1 MNPKVLYII
10 IIFIFN
16 CFLISAQSYQELS
29 AQVSKFGSTEQEK
42 ALQYARLASA
52 QAQSEFGKVSRQY
65 AESLNSVGE
74 ILKNKE
80 HFQEAEKYFIKSRSY
95 FADSLD
101 TNCEENG
108 VNLMSLGKFYH
119 QTNQYEKAY
128 YWLSQF
134 IRFSNQT
141 GSDCKGAF
149 AYVGDFYSAMGDY
162 KKAKFYLEK
171 NVNDCDFLAKKAP
184 LEYAYRIERLADF
197 YADMGNYLAT
207 EKLYQKC
214 LPVFQK
220 HIAPTHPE
228 WAYIQS
234 KYLNFLIVLKNY
246 KKADKVINDLFQI
259 PYTKSSIEIMQNIA
273 NAYWQ
278 MGKKEESEI
287 FFLYCIKLSSEQS
300 PDGKCNDIRL
310 YTNLGAMYVEL
321 KNYEKAD
328 DYLELAEKIAEKED
342 IPNEIT
348 LKKAN
353 EEDKERYISI
363 LCNLGTLYNAK
374 KEHQKAVSYFL
385 KAWKVIATTAKV
397 NDERGREILNQLIIA
412 YDALDNYKSLAKM
425 LDLDIHAAISA
436 QTSRVLPVVGTKL
449 REKYLEKNEKINHI
463 LASVLTRSYKNIE
476 HSGELIYDYCL
487 LTKGV
492 ALQWN
497 LGDLAKSRRSRDS
510 SVVILYK
517 KWQNTKN
524 QIASIKQ
531 HDANNERLNTQLEE
545 IENALTQKLSLSKDY
560 FKPSDWRQTQAQLEQ
575 NEVAIE
581 FLAVPYYSNEFGK
594 YSGDTLYFASI
605 LGFNSASPDVVFL
618 FEQKQ
623 LKSLLQNGDDFYRDA
638 ASYDLIW
645 SKIAPFTN
653 NIAKIY
659 YAPVGLLNTISLAAL
674 THFNGKTLLD
684 NYQFQTLLS
693 TRNIALHKANSQ
705 QLKKGEVL
713 IFAGMDYDTQSETS
727 NYYTSGMQTIDNNS
741 LFQNSDSLLRFDM
754 MRGNDLN
761 YKKLYYTSVEGQKIQ
776 QINESNNISSLF
788 FTNEYASE
796 RNVKNY
802 TFREKAPNVLIVST
816 HGFYNLRDTT
826 SSSPFSWNS
835 EPLMRCGLAMSGA
848 NRHADNNKLFGD
860 TNEGIWTGYEI
871 EQSNLSGTQLVI
883 LSACESANGEIKNN
897 EGVYGLQRAFKL
909 AGAEYVLVCLNKVH
923 DQMASEF
930 VISFYEK
937 IANGEKITTA
947 FYQTQL
953 GMKTKYPNTLDWA
966 SWVLME

>member
-1 MNPKVLYII
+1 MNPKII
-10 IIFIFN
+10 HIILFVFSFF
-16 CFLISAQSYQELS
+16 CVSAQNYQELS
-29 AQVSKFGSTEQEK
+29 TQVAKFGNAESEK
-42 ALQYARLASA
+42 ALYYARLASA
-52 QAQSEFGKVSRQY
+52 QAQNEFGTVSRQY
-65 AESLNSVGE
+65 AESLNIVGE
-74 ILKNKE
+74 LLKNKE
-80 HFQEAEKYFIKSRSY
+80 HFQEAEKYFLKSRSY

-128 YWLSQF
+128 FWFNQF

-171 NVNDCDFLAKKAP
+171 NVNDCDFLVQKAP

-220 HIAPTHPE
+220 HIPAEHPE

-234 KYLNFLIVLKNY
+234 KYLNFLIILKNY

-278 MGKKEESEI
+278 MGKKQEAEI
-287 FFLYCIKLSSEQS
+287 FFLYCIKLSEQQS
-300 PDGKCNDIRL
+300 IDGKCSDIRL

-328 DYLELAEKIAEKED
+328 DFLQLAEKIAEKDD
-342 IPNEIT
+342 ISSKIN

-353 EEDKERYISI
+353 EDDKDRYISI
-363 LCNLGTLYNAK
+363 LTNLGTLHNAR
-374 KEHQKAVSYFL
+374 KEYDKAILYFN
-385 KAWKVIATTAKV
+385 KAWKIIASSAKI
-397 NDERGREILNQLIIA
+397 NDERGREILSQLIIA
-412 YDALDNYKSLAKM
+412 YDATDNYKSLGKI
-425 LDLDIHAAISA
+425 LDLDIHNTISA

-449 REKYLEKNEKINHI
+449 REQYLEKNEKINHI
-463 LASVLTRSYKNIE
+463 IASVLTRSFKNIE
-476 HSGELIYDYCL
+476 NSGELIYDYCL

-510 SVVILYK
+510 SVIIMYK
-517 KWQNTKN
+517 KWQNAKN
-524 QIASIKQ
+524 QIATAQQRNS
-531 HDANNERLNTQLEE
+531 NTERLNLQLEE
-545 IENALTQKLSLSKDY
+545 IESALTQKLSLSKDY

-581 FLAVPYYSNEFGK
+581 FLAVPYFSTEQGR

-605 LGFNSASPDVVFL
+605 LGYNSVSPDVVFL

-623 LKSLLQNGDDFYRDA
+623 LQSLLSNGDDFYRDP
-638 ASYDLIW
+638 ASYELVW
-645 SKIAPFTN
+645 SKIAPFAN
-653 NIAKIY
+653 NITKIY
-659 YAPVGLLNTISLAAL
+659 YAPVGLLNDISLAAL
-674 THFNGKTLLD
+674 TRFDGKNLIE

-693 TRNIALHKANSQ
+693 TRNIAVHKANSQ
-705 QLKKGEVL
+705 QLKKGETL
-713 IFAGMDYDTQSETS
+713 IFAGMDYDEQREDA
-727 NYYTSGMQTIDNNS
+727 NYYTNNNTSIEHNPMLQNTDS
-741 LFQNSDSLLRFDM
+741 LFRFDM
-754 MRGNDLN
+754 MRGKSTHYDKLN
-761 YKKLYYTSVEGQKIQ
+761 YTTLEGSKVQ
-776 QINESNNISSLF
+776 QINDSKNINSLF
-788 FTNEYASE
+788 FTEKYASE
-796 RNVKNY
+796 RNIKNY
-802 TFREKAPNVLIVST
+802 TFRKNPPNVLIIST
-816 HGFYNLRDTT
+816 HGFYNTRDTS

-835 EPLMRCGLAMSGA
+835 EPLMRCGLVMSGA
-848 NRHADNNKLFGD
+848 NRFSDNPKLFGD

-883 LSACESANGEIKNN
+883 LSACESGNGEINNN

-909 AGAEYVLVCLNKVH
+909 AGAQYVLVCHNKIH
-923 DQMASEF
+923 DKMASEF

-937 IANGEKITTA
+937 IANGEKIPTA
-947 FYQTQL
+947 FHQTQL
-953 GMKTKYPNTLDWA
+953 AIKIKYPNTLDWA
-966 SWVLME
+966 NWVLME